1 MKLVEVL
8 LFALGGVWQGIR
20 QDFNLL
26 EIIIIAGLALAWKR
40 GWRPT
45 RTAMV
50 QMRRPALAAV
60 VLAIGFVALRVA
72 LVPLMP
78 VPVPVVT
85 DEFSHLLLADTLLHG
100 RVANPVHPFWPHFES
115 IHILMRPHYVSVYFP
130 GHAMWLAAGR
140 FFTGSPWPGVLA
152 ECAGFLIALYW
163 MLRGWMPSHWAL
175 FGVLLAGLRFAIG
188 SYWINAYHG
197 GFLPAI
203 GGALVA
209 GAFARL
215 FMMWG
220 GPPGP
225 QPTPSSAS
233 ALRTSVGPDQGVRRG
248 RGRAPHSGFFGTS
261 IWQGF
266 VFGIGLAILAS
277 TRPLEGALY
286 SIPFVAV
293 LAWDFR
299 RNAIALAVAAVPVLI
314 CAGALGTYFSRVTGS
329 PFVTAYQIN
338 QKTYGWPMTLA
349 FLKPPVVEHHN
360 IEFARY
366 YEYEMSEHQRVDGPV
381 HFLQFLTFRMQEY
394 WRFFLGP
401 ALTVP
406 LLMIKHVWRRRRMLL
421 IGASGGLFAVLIEGG
436 ASPHYL
442 APAAAVLIAIVVECC
457 RHLRASRVYV
467 VKFLPVAMA
476 LVLTLR
482 IGAQSLGLPYTQK
495 LNFQSWCCRVEGNQ
509 NKARIAAVLDLIP
522 GDHLVFVR
530 EKTDEY
536 NLLQWIYNDA
546 DIDRSRIVWARD
558 LGPERD
564 AELVRYYAGR
574 TVWMVDPNVE
584 PATLVK
590 F

>member
-1 MKLVEVL
+1 LVEVV
-8 LFALGGVWQGIR
+8 LFTLGGVWQGIR

-26 EIIIIAGLALAWKR
+26 EIAVILALFVAWKR
-40 GWRPT
+40 GWRPA
-45 RTAMV
+45 RRPMIE
-50 QMRRPALAAV
+50 MRRPWLAAL
-60 VLAIGFVALRVA
+60 VLGLGFVALRVA
-72 LVPLMP
+72 LMP
-78 VPVPVVT
+78 FLPIPVPVVT

-115 IHILMRPHYVSVYFP
+115 IHILMQPHYVSAYFP
-130 GHAMWLAAGR
+130 GHALWLAAGR
-140 FFTGSPWPGVLA
+140 FLINCAWSGVLA
-152 ECAGFLIALYW
+152 ECAAFLLVLYW
-163 MLRGWMPSHWAL
+163 MLRGWMPARWAL

-197 GFLPAI
+197 GFLPAM

-215 FMMWG
+215 RKK
-220 GPPGP
+220 PGV
-225 QPTPSSAS
+225 A
-233 ALRTSVGPDQGVRRG
+233 
-248 RGRAPHSGFFGTS
+248 
-261 IWQGF
+261 QGF
-266 VFGIGLAILAS
+266 VFGLGLAILAA
-277 TRPLEGALY
+277 TRPVEGALY
-286 SIPFVAV
+286 SLPFAAV

-299 RNAIALAVAAVPVLI
+299 RNAVSLLCAGVPVLL
-314 CAGALGTYFSRVTGS
+314 CAVTLGAYFSHITGS

-349 FLKPPVVEHHN
+349 FMKPPQVEHHN
-360 IEFARY
+360 VEFARY

-406 LLMIKHVWRRRRMLL
+406 LLMLKSVWRRRKMLV
-421 IGASGGLFAVLIEGG
+421 IGACGGLFAVLIEGG

-442 APAAAVLIAIVVECC
+442 APATAVLIAIVVECC
-457 RHLRASRVYV
+457 RHLRASGVYIV
-467 VKFLPVAMA
+467 RFFPIMMA
-476 LVLTLR
+476 LVLGLR

-495 LNFQSWCCRVEGNQ
+495 LNFQSWCCRVEGNH
-509 NKARIAAVLDLIP
+509 NKARIAAMLEFIP

-530 EKTDEY
+530 AKTDEY

-558 LGPERD
+558 LGPQKD
-564 AELVRYYAGR
+564 AELARYYAGR
-574 TVWMVDPNVE
+574 KIWVVDPNVE
-584 PATLVK
+584 PATCVP
-590 F
+590 FSQ

>member
-1 MKLVEVL
+1 MRLFEVL

-26 EIIIIAGLALAWKR
+26 EIVLIAGFAIAWKL
-40 GWRPT
+40 GWRP
-45 RTAMV
+45 RRSAMV
-50 QMRRPALAAV
+50 EMRQPALAAMA
-60 VLAIGFVALRVA
+60 LALGFVALRLA
-72 LVPLMP
+72 LLPLMP
-78 VPVPVVT
+78 APVPVVT

-115 IHILMRPHYVSVYFP
+115 IHILMQPHYVSAYFP
-130 GHAMWLAAGR
+130 GHALWLAAGR
-140 FFTGSPWPGVLA
+140 LAAGSAWAGVLA
-152 ECAGFLIALYW
+152 ECAIFLAVLYW
-163 MLRGWMPSHWAL
+163 MLRGWMPSRWAL
-175 FGVLLAGLRFAIG
+175 FGVLLGGLRLAIG
-188 SYWINAYHG
+188 SYWVNAYHG

-215 FMMWG
+215 RKRADLS
-220 GPPGP
+220 PG
-225 QPTPSSAS
+225 
-233 ALRTSVGPDQGVRRG
+233 LVL
-248 RGRAPHSGFFGTS
+248 
-261 IWQGF
+261 
-266 VFGIGLAILAS
+266 GIGLAILAS
-277 TRPLEGALY
+277 TRPVEGALY
-286 SIPFVAV
+286 SIPFVAI

-299 RNAIALAVAAVPVLI
+299 RNVIPLAAAAVPVLI
-314 CAGALGTYFSRVTGS
+314 CAGALGTYFSHITGS
-329 PFVTAYQIN
+329 PLITAYQIN

-349 FLKPPVVEHHN
+349 FLKPPQVEHRN

-366 YEYEMSEHQRVDGPV
+366 YEYELSEHQRVDGPV

-406 LLMIKHVWRRRRMLL
+406 LIMIGRVWRGRRMLL

-457 RHLRASRVYV
+457 RHLRASRVFI
-467 VKFLPVAMA
+467 VKFLPAMMA
-476 LVLTLR
+476 LVLVLR

-509 NKARIAAVLDLIP
+509 NKARIAAVLETIP
-522 GDHLVFVR
+522 GDHLVFVHA
-530 EKTDEY
+530 KTDEY

-558 LGPERD
+558 LGTDRN
-564 AELVRYYAGR
+564 AELTRYYPAR
-574 TVWMVDPNVE
+574 RVWMVDPNVE
-584 PATLVK
+584 PATCTEVSLQPNHEN
-590 F
+590 

>member
-1 MKLVEVL
+1 MKLLEVL
-8 LFALGGVWQGIR
+8 LFTLGGVWQGIR

-26 EIIIIAGLALAWKR
+26 EIILIAALALAWNR
-40 GWRPT
+40 GWRPP
-45 RTAMV
+45 RSAMPE
-50 QMRRPALAAV
+50 MRRPALTAV
-60 VLAIGFVALRVA
+60 ILALGFVTLRLAL
-72 LVPLMP
+72 LPLIPAP
-78 VPVPVVT
+78 VPIVT

-100 RVANPVHPFWPHFES
+100 RVVNPVHPFWPHFES
-115 IHILMRPHYVSVYFP
+115 IHILMQPHYVSAYFP
-130 GHAMWLAAGR
+130 GHALWMAAGR
-140 FFTGSPWPGVLA
+140 LLTGNAWAGVLA
-152 ECAGFLIALYW
+152 ECAVFLAALYW
-163 MLRGWMPSHWAL
+163 MLRGWMPSRWAL
-175 FGVLLAGLRFAIG
+175 FGVVLAGLRFAVG

-209 GAFARL
+209 GAFARVRKRAEL
-215 FMMWG
+215 
-220 GPPGP
+220 
-225 QPTPSSAS
+225 
-233 ALRTSVGPDQGVRRG
+233 LQGL
-248 RGRAPHSGFFGTS
+248 
-261 IWQGF
+261 

-277 TRPLEGALY
+277 TRPVEGALY
-286 SIPFVAV
+286 SIPFVAI
-293 LAWDFR
+293 LAWNFR
-299 RNAIALAVAAVPVLI
+299 RNAIPLIAAAVPVLI
-314 CAGALGTYFSRVTGS
+314 CVGALGVYFSHITGS

-349 FLKPPVVEHHN
+349 FLKPPHVENHN

-366 YEYEMSEHQRVDGPV
+366 YDYEMTEHQRVDGPV

-406 LLMIKHVWRRRRMLL
+406 LIMIGRVWRSRRMLL

-442 APAAAVLIAIVVECC
+442 APAAAILIAVIVECS
-457 RHLRASRVYV
+457 RHLRASRVHIIS
-467 VKFLPVAMA
+467 FFPIAMA

-495 LNFQSWCCRVEGNQ
+495 LNFQSWCCRVEGNH
-509 NKARIAAVLDLIP
+509 NKARIAADLSTIP
-522 GDHLVFVR
+522 GNHLVFVR
-530 EKTDEY
+530 AKTDEY

-558 LGPERD
+558 LGPERN
-564 AELVRYYAGR
+564 AELARYYAGR
-574 TVWMVDPNVE
+574 QAWMVDPNVE
-584 PATLVK
+584 PATCVR

>member
-1 MKLVEVL
+1 VRFVEVL
-8 LFALGGVWQGIR
+8 LFTLGGVWQGLR

-26 EIIIIAGLALAWKR
+26 ELVVIAALLLAWKR
-40 GWRPT
+40 GWRPP
-45 RTAMV
+45 RTSM
-50 QMRRPALAAV
+50 MEFDRPWLAAL
-60 VLAIGFVALRVA
+60 VLALGFVALRLA

-115 IHILMRPHYVSVYFP
+115 IHVLMQPRYVSAYFP
-130 GHAMWLAAGR
+130 GQAVWLAAGR
-140 FFTGSPWPGVLA
+140 IVTGSPWAGVLA

-163 MLRGWMPSHWAL
+163 MLRGWMPSRWAL

-188 SYWINAYHG
+188 SYWVNAYHG

-215 FMMWG
+215 HKS
-220 GPPGP
+220 
-225 QPTPSSAS
+225 T
-233 ALRTSVGPDQGVRRG
+233 VRNSIRNG
-248 RGRAPHSGFFGTS
+248 LIFGL
-261 IWQGF
+261 
-266 VFGIGLAILAS
+266 GLAILAS
-277 TRPLEGALY
+277 TRPVEGALY
-286 SIPFVAV
+286 SLPFAAV
-293 LAWDFR
+293 LAWNFR
-299 RNAIALAVAAVPVLI
+299 RNAWALAAAALPVLL
-314 CAGALGTYFSRVTGS
+314 CAATLGLYFSHITGS

-349 FLKPPVVEHHN
+349 FLKPPQVEHHN

-381 HFLQFLTFRMQEY
+381 LTFRMQEY

-406 LLMIKHVWRRRRMLL
+406 LIMIGRVWRGRKMLL

-457 RHLRASRVYV
+457 RHLRASHVYV
-467 VKFLPVAMA
+467 VRYLPMIMV

-482 IGAQSLGLPYTQK
+482 IGAQSLGLPYTQQ
-495 LNFQSWCCRVEGNQ
+495 LNFQSWCCRVDGNH
-509 NKARIAAVLDLIP
+509 NKARIAAVLDTIP

-530 EKTDEY
+530 AKTDEY

-558 LGPERD
+558 LGPERN
-564 AELVRYYAGR
+564 AELARYYPGR
-574 TVWMVDPNVE
+574 RVWMVDPNVD
-584 PATLVK
+584 PATCTALQK
-590 F
+590 

>member
-1 MKLVEVL
+1 MDTYMKLVEVL
-8 LFALGGVWQGIR
+8 LFTLGGVWQGVR

-26 EIIIIAGLALAWKR
+26 EIAIIAGLLLAWKL
-40 GWRPT
+40 GWRP
-45 RTAMV
+45 RRKPMLEF
-50 QMRRPALAAV
+50 RRPALAAIAMA
-60 VLAIGFVALRVA
+60 LAFVALRLA
-72 LVPLMP
+72 LVPIMP
-78 VPVPVVT
+78 APLPIVT

-115 IHILMRPHYVSVYFP
+115 IHILMQPHYVSAYFP
-130 GHAMWLAAGR
+130 GHALWLAAGR
-140 FFTGSPWPGVLA
+140 ALTGSAWAGVLA
-152 ECAGFLIALYW
+152 ESTGFLIALYW
-163 MLRGWMPSHWAL
+163 MLRGWMPARWAL
-175 FGVLLAGLRFAIG
+175 FGVLLAGLRFAVA

-215 FMMWG
+215 RKN
-220 GPPGP
+220 
-225 QPTPSSAS
+225 SN
-233 ALRTSVGPDQGVRRG
+233 
-248 RGRAPHSGFFGTS
+248 
-261 IWQGF
+261 IWQGLL
-266 VFGIGLAILAS
+266 FGIGLAILAS
-277 TRPLEGALY
+277 TRPVEGALY
-286 SIPFVAV
+286 SIPFAAV

-299 RNAIALAVAAVPVLI
+299 RYALALVIAAVPVAI
-314 CAGALGTYFSRVTGS
+314 CAAALGVYFSHVTGS

-349 FLKPPVVEHHN
+349 FLKPPHVEHHN
-360 IEFARY
+360 VEFARY

-394 WRFFLGP
+394 WRFFLGS

-406 LLMIKHVWRRRRMLL
+406 LIMLGRVWRTRKMLL

-467 VKFLPVAMA
+467 VKLLPLTLA

-495 LNFQSWCCRVEGNQ
+495 LNFQSWCCRVEGDH
-509 NKARIAAVLDLIP
+509 NKARITADLDRIP
-522 GDHLVFVR
+522 GNHLVFVQA
-530 EKTDEY
+530 KTDEY

-546 DIDRSRIVWARD
+546 DIDHSRIVWARD
-558 LGPERD
+558 LGPERN
-564 AELVRYYAGR
+564 AELMRYYPAR
-574 TVWMVDPNVE
+574 QAWIVDPNVD
-584 PATLVK
+584 PATRVK

>member
-8 LFALGGVWQGIR
+8 FFALGGVWQGIR

-45 RTAMV
+45 RTPMLEL
-50 QMRRPALAAV
+50 RRPALAAV
-60 VLAIGFVALRVA
+60 VLALGFVALRVA
-72 LVPLMP
+72 LLPLMP

-100 RVANPVHPFWPHFES
+100 RVVNPVHPFWNHFES
-115 IHILMRPHYVSVYFP
+115 IHILMQPHYVSVYFP
-130 GHAMWLAAGR
+130 GHAVWLAAGR
-140 FFTGSPWPGVLA
+140 LLLRCPWAGVLA

-163 MLRGWMPSHWAL
+163 MLHGWMPSRWAL

-215 FMMWG
+215 RKCAG
-220 GPPGP
+220 VP
-225 QPTPSSAS
+225 QG
-233 ALRTSVGPDQGVRRG
+233 LVL
-248 RGRAPHSGFFGTS
+248 
-261 IWQGF
+261 
-266 VFGIGLAILAS
+266 GIGLAILAS
-277 TRPLEGALY
+277 TRPVEGALY

-299 RNAIALAVAAVPVLI
+299 RNAVALAVAAVPVLI
-314 CAGALGTYFSRVTGS
+314 CAAALGAYFSHVTGS

-349 FLKPPVVEHHN
+349 FLKPPIVEHHN
-360 IEFARY
+360 VEFARY

-406 LLMIKHVWRRRRMLL
+406 LIMIGRVWHRRRMLL

-442 APAAAVLIAIVVECC
+442 APAAAVLVAIVVECC

-467 VKFLPVAMA
+467 VKFLPIAMA

-482 IGAQSLGLPYTQK
+482 IAAQSLGLPYTQK
-495 LNFQSWCCRVEGNQ
+495 LNFQSWCCRVEGNH

-564 AELVRYYAGR
+564 AELVRYYSER
-574 TVWMVDPNVE
+574 KVWLVDPNVE

>member
-1 MKLVEVL
+1 
-8 LFALGGVWQGIR
+8 VWQGIR

-26 EIIIIAGLALAWKR
+26 ELILIAGFALAWKR
-40 GWRPT
+40 GWRP
-45 RTAMV
+45 
-50 QMRRPALAAV
+50 RRMPMPEIRHPAIAAIALA
-60 VLAIGFVALRVA
+60 LGFVAPRIA
-72 LVPLMP
+72 LIPLMP
-78 VPVPVVT
+78 VPVPIVT

-115 IHILMRPHYVSVYFP
+115 IHILMQPHYVSAYFP
-130 GHAMWLAAGR
+130 GHAVWLAAGR
-140 FFTGSPWPGVLA
+140 VLTGSAWTGVLT

-163 MLRGWMPSHWAL
+163 MLRGWMPSRWAL

-215 FMMWG
+215 RKR
-220 GPPGP
+220 
-225 QPTPSSAS
+225 PT
-233 ALRTSVGPDQGVRRG
+233 LL
-248 RGRAPHSGFFGTS
+248 
-261 IWQGF
+261 QGF
-266 VFGIGLAILAS
+266 VFGTGLAILAS
-277 TRPLEGALY
+277 ARPVEGALY
-286 SIPFVAV
+286 SIPFAV
-293 LAWDFR
+293 ILAWDFR
-299 RNAIALAVAAVPVLI
+299 RNAMALVVSAIPVLI
-314 CAGALGTYFSRVTGS
+314 CTAALGAYFSHVTGN
-329 PFVTAYQIN
+329 PLVTAYQIN

-349 FLKPPVVEHHN
+349 FFKPPIVEHHN
-360 IEFARY
+360 IEFERY

-381 HFLQFLTFRMQEY
+381 HFLQFLTFRIQEY

-401 ALTVP
+401 VLSVP
-406 LLMIKHVWRRRRMLL
+406 LLMLARVWRGRKMLL

-442 APAAAVLIAIVVECC
+442 APAAAVLIAIIVECC
-457 RHLRASRVYV
+457 RHLRASRVYIV
-467 VKFLPVAMA
+467 NFLPMAMA

-482 IGAQSLGLPYTQK
+482 IAAQSLGMPYTQK
-495 LNFQSWCCRVEGNQ
+495 LNFQSWCCRVEGNH
-509 NKARIAAVLDLIP
+509 NKARIAAALDLIP
-522 GDHLVFVR
+522 DDHLVFVR

-564 AELVRYYAGR
+564 AELVRYYSER
-574 TVWMVDPNVE
+574 KVWMVDPNVE